1 MRCIYR
7 AENIIDANL
16 VKNALAQA
24 GIPSH
29 VAGEYLTG
37 AAGQLPAFGLVS
49 VLVADVDEAAAAPW
63 SRRSTPPCAT
73 HAPLPPSTTIPHGR
87 PPEGMR
93 RGVGG
98 RRGRAE
104 GEGAP

>member
-49 VLVADVDEAAAAPW
+49 VLVADADEAAAAPVVAAIDAAL
-63 SRRSTPPCAT
+63 RDPR
-73 HAPLPPSTTIPHGR
+73 APAAVDDDPAWTS
-87 PPEGMR
+87 
-93 RGVGG
+93 
-98 RRGRAE
+98 A
-104 GEGAP
+104 

>member
-24 GIPSH
+24 GIDAY

-49 VLVADVDEAAAAPW
+49 VHVADADVPAAAPLVAAIDRALRDPAADTA
-63 SRRSTPPCAT
+63 SDDDGAF
-73 HAPLPPSTTIPHGR
+73 LP
-87 PPEGMR
+87 
-93 RGVGG
+93 
-98 RRGRAE
+98 A
-104 GEGAP
+104 